1 MAELDKRNP
10 LRIPIAGW
18 HTGDLKGFAIP
29 TAGSAAALIEIY
41 RGKSGGRDAE
51 SSVIW
56 NRAEK
61 YIHFC
66 SDRGPDVVA
75 VLKRIG
81 DEGILAFI
89 PPLEPG
95 DALLMY
101 VKNSC
106 VRRAW
111 AVVRAIRQDDA
122 EDEADQAGDEPDE
135 AESNEAEEED

>member
-10 LRIPIAGW
+10 LSIPIAGW

-29 TAGSAAALIEIY
+29 APGSAAALIEIY

-89 PPLEPG
+89 PPLELG

-135 AESNEAEEED
+135 SESNDAEEED